1 MPVNPDDIVQEII
14 DRNAE
19 LKAKSKLPIT
29 LKLTEALANA
39 KKSPKMPIYF
49 PTTTTSIYKLL
60 KEAIDLNAM
69 PKKVFLAALAK
80 SDCVSDS
87 MERRFLEILASRE
100 GAAIYVAETL
110 QNQISFQ
117 RLFSDLKSMSFNVKS
132 VVILLEHLPR
142 LMPRPYSISTSA
154 LATKSL
160 PEYDRHSTLLKIIFS
175 VNDPPGIT
183 TRMLEQLIFKYQ
195 VENTLRIDSNEEN
208 VKLYFR
214 QSNRFRLSDDDFDRP
229 LVMIAI
235 GTGIAPFVGF
245 LEHRR
250 EQKKR
255 LNRLP
260 GRTWLFFGCRQRANQ
275 ICRAELKDFSACGVL
290 NRLTETFSRDI
301 DSKSERYVQDKI
313 KAQAEEFVRFFS
325 DNDAG
330 TKTFICGNNQMTHDV
345 RCAIEECLVK
355 VNKITAIDAKS
366 YVDELMK
373 NGRYAEDIWV

>member
-1 MPVNPDDIVQEII
+1 MNPDDIVQEII

-29 LKLTEALANA
+29 LKLTESCGNA
-39 KKSPKMPIYF
+39 KKSPKMPIYL

-60 KEAIDLNAM
+60 KEAIDLNAV
-69 PKKVFLAALAK
+69 PKKAFLAALSK

-87 MERRFLEILASRE
+87 VEKRFLEILASRE
-100 GAAIYVAETL
+100 GAGIYVAEIL
-110 QNQISFQ
+110 QSQTSFY
-117 RLFSDLKSMSFNVKS
+117 RLFSDLKSMSFTVKS
-132 VVILLEHLPR
+132 VVTLLEHLPR
-142 LMPRPYSISTSA
+142 LMPRPYSISSSA

-160 PEYDRHSTLLKIIFS
+160 PEYNRHSTILKIIFS

-208 VKLYFR
+208 VKLYSR
-214 QSNRFRLSDDDFDRP
+214 QSNRFRLSDDDYDRP

-235 GTGIAPFVGF
+235 GTGVAPFVGF

-255 LNRLP
+255 LNRPP
-260 GRTWLFFGCRQRANQ
+260 GRTWLLFGCRQRANQ
-275 ICRAELKDFSACGVL
+275 LCRAELSEFSACGVL
-290 NRLTETFSRDI
+290 NRLSETFSRDI
-301 DSKSERYVQDKI
+301 DAEGERYVQDKI
-313 KAQAEEFVRFFS
+313 RAQAEEFVRFFG
-325 DNDAG
+325 DIDVG
-330 TKTFICGNNQMTHDV
+330 TRTFICGNNKMAHDV

-355 VNKITAIDAKS
+355 VKKISSIDAKAS
-366 YVDELMK
+366 VDELIK
-373 NGRYAEDIWV
+373 NGRYVEDIWV